1 MPVAPA
7 QRSTKILHFYFVGFS
22 ATLSMQAVR
31 HADNNVHDI
40 TGATSP
46 HTL

>member
-7 QRSTKILHFYFVGFS
+7 QYTKILHFYFVGVK

-31 HADNNVHDI
+31 HADSNVHDI
-40 TGATSP
+40 NGATSP